1 MIKVSKELQKKNQ
14 EKQDLQL
21 RFYDRDQETTN
32 LKFRKNTLEEQF
44 NTIKQLLP
52 QTQETKL
59 LLSEKVSPRRL
70 WLILWIKII
79 EKHDLCR
86 MI

>member
-70 WLILWIKII
+70 
-79 EKHDLCR
+79 
-86 MI
+86 